1 MTDNSRPYVCSFCDR
16 GFRKS
21 EHLQRHRRT
30 HTKEKPYKCECG
42 QAFARQD
49 LLRRHERVSHRHL
62 DDALS
67 GACGTTRLPR
77 RPSGCS
83 SPGDPVSLTRS
94 SQEPLAETS
103 AIGAPYDKSPD
114 AVPNTASGSS
124 LDRALPLPPEYQNLG
139 R

>member
-1 MTDNSRPYVCSFCDR
+1 MTDNSRPHVCSFCDR

-21 EHLQRHRRT
+21 EHLERHRRT

-62 DDALS
+62 NGAFS
-67 GACGTTRLPR
+67 GASAR

-83 SPGDPVSLTRS
+83 SPGGPVTLTRS
-94 SQEPLAETS
+94 S
-103 AIGAPYDKSPD
+103 AIEAPYDMTPD
-114 AVPNTASGSS
+114 AVPNVQAHH
-124 LDRALPLPPEYQNLG
+124 
-139 R
+139 